1 MTEKVEAELIVE
13 AFDQAQTWG
22 RSAYIQT
29 AMSQR
34 RRVNLLSLG
43 ESMPPKDELDEVLLN
58 IKDIADTASQ
68 KIRERYPL
76 FLHQAVKDSGLLDVT
91 VLENKISLYWLM
103 PISEM
108 SVLRTPLIDKL
119 YALFVLQE
127 VLRQKEYQKVLFVTD
142 DELLAEPACEICRN
156 LNVKSIDVKII
167 KRNQRAYY
175 RNKISLFIAWWR
187 ACLISF
193 FYWLTLKLFNIRKEK
208 SNVSEMLGLTI
219 FPTLW
224 AKNNAGN
231 LENLAFGDFPYELN
245 KNKKRLTYLAIP
257 TMKPSGMIKE
267 VKYWQS
273 VAYEHHILFSH
284 ALISL
289 PELLAIC
296 FRIGWGK
303 RLAGKIKNLDSL
315 DLRIDSI
322 DLKKLLIREFQH
334 EQWNPD
340 LLQPFIVAYASRK
353 IKNISSAVCAFE
365 FQPIEKAFAAG
376 LKTTNPKV
384 KLIGLQTS
392 LLGKSHLG
400 YYFLPEQIS
409 RTSQLLPPFAPLPD
423 YVAAYGETTYHLL
436 TKKLGN
442 ERVQLTGPIRY
453 PYLKIDSQA
462 DRELAKE
469 KIKNR
474 FHLNGEMVF
483 ALLALPSLKDEAL
496 MIMDWA
502 FAVAKQYPQ
511 IYFLVRFHYWALLNN
526 ELHNAAQLH
535 SFTNY
540 QTVEGD
546 LHELLLAS
554 DFMVTGTS
562 SVGIEAI
569 ASGCMPI
576 SYKPTR
582 RYDFGRI
589 QDVEESAF
597 LYVNPSEL
605 QKAINEC
612 INQSDVFTQKKAQ
625 WNTNLQKLC
634 APLDGKSSARF
645 YAWLLQRG
653 AFDVQPQGEPL

>member
-13 AFDQAQTWG
+13 AFDQAQTWE
-22 RSAYIQT
+22 RSAYIET
-29 AMSQR
+29 AISQGR
-34 RRVNLLSLG
+34 AVSLLSLG
-43 ESMPPKDELDEVLLN
+43 ESIPPKDNLDGAALN
-58 IKDIADTASQ
+58 IKEISDAVSE
-68 KIRERYPL
+68 KIREIYPR
-76 FLHQAVKDSGLLDVT
+76 FLHHAVKNSGLLDVT

-108 SVLRTPLIDKL
+108 SVLRTPLIDKI
-119 YALFVLQE
+119 YALFVLRE
-127 VLRQKEYQKVLFVTD
+127 VLQKKRYQKILLVTD
-142 DELLAEPACEICRN
+142 DELLEAPAREICQN
-156 LNVKSIDVKII
+156 LHINIIEI
-167 KRNQRAYY
+167 KRIKRHTRPYY
-175 RNKISLFIAWWR
+175 QNKISLFITWWK

-193 FYWLTLKLFNIRKEK
+193 FYWLTLKLFNIAKEK
-208 SNVSEMLGLTI
+208 SNVSEILGLTI

-267 VKYWQS
+267 VKYWQRI
-273 VAYEHHILFSH
+273 AHENHIVFSH

-296 FRIGWGK
+296 FRVGWGK

-315 DLRIDSI
+315 DLRIDFV

-353 IKNISSAVCAFE
+353 IKNISSAICAFE

-376 LKTTNPKV
+376 LKTTNPSV

-400 YYFLPEQIS
+400 YYFLPEQINQ
-409 RTSQLLPPFAPLPD
+409 TSQLLPPFAPLPD

-453 PYLKIDSQA
+453 PYLKIDSQT

-474 FHLNGEMVF
+474 FKINRDLVL

-502 FAVAKQYPQ
+502 FAIARQYPQ
-511 IYFLVRFHYWALLNN
+511 IYFLVRFHYWAILNN
-526 ELHNAAQLH
+526 ELHNASQLH

-540 QTVEGD
+540 QVVKGD

-589 QDVEESAF
+589 QDVEEGAF
-597 LYVNPSEL
+597 LYTNQAEL

-612 INQSDVFTQKKAQ
+612 VRQSDIFTQKKAQ
-625 WNTNLQKLC
+625 WKTNLQKLC
-634 APLDGKSSARF
+634 APLDGKSSVRF

-653 AFDVQPQGEPL
+653 AFDAQPQEERL